1 MKSFTTQFFFPSPDE
16 QDRPGSIS
24 FSGTSS
30 QTVIDQ
36 PGDGKR
42 LMEISSKV
50 FAYVS
55 DNQNKYTSCFAR
67 GIPVVPVQYGVD

>member
-30 QTVIDQ
+30 QTVIDLA
-36 PGDGKR
+36 GDGKR
-42 LMEISSKV
+42 FMEYCMKV

-55 DNQNKYTSCFAR
+55 DNQNKHTPCFALR
-67 GIPVVPVQYGVD
+67 VQYGVE